1 MFFAVKVALFTLYL
15 ALFTLYLALFTLY
28 SIHTSKNAQKQKLR
42 NNKMKGKIRFKAQ
55 TGQKTEISSWYIKKF
70 EEKKRRSI
78 EETDW
83 YII

>member
-1 MFFAVKVALFTLYL
+1 
-15 ALFTLYLALFTLY
+15 
-28 SIHTSKNAQKQKLR
+28 
-42 NNKMKGKIRFKAQ
+42 MKGKIRFKAQ